1 MQCLHHRKWVLRGYW
16 YIFLPFSTK
25 RLLITLG
32 RQANVSREV
41 RRLDLYF
48 LGMFL
53 GKKDV
58 PSLTILEYSLT
69 RIFLIIIQILIF
81 RGFRLCRNVNY
92 SRRTVFQLKAPKRE
106 INLFLLTEY
115 KNLKKSPNITIMLG
129 EAAKKQVGWVVRKYE
144 RQKLKAVWRR
154 HVKQL
159 SCFIFSNDVRKEHQ
173 ISAVW
178 EHF

>member
-1 MQCLHHRKWVLRGYW
+1 MQCLHHRKRVLRGYW

-32 RQANVSREV
+32 RQPNVSREV

-69 RIFLIIIQILIF
+69 RIFLI
-81 RGFRLCRNVNY
+81 
-92 SRRTVFQLKAPKRE
+92 
-106 INLFLLTEY
+106 
-115 KNLKKSPNITIMLG
+115 
-129 EAAKKQVGWVVRKYE
+129 
-144 RQKLKAVWRR
+144 
-154 HVKQL
+154 
-159 SCFIFSNDVRKEHQ
+159 
-173 ISAVW
+173 
-178 EHF
+178 